1 MEAMMRVE
9 LIVAA
14 SSIMAIDQ
22 LSKKVVMRRGEEI
35 PSFSIG
41 SIVRIRHIANTS
53 RNTWLGRS
61 RFALLLLWSY
71 VVLSITLLV
80 HFGPFFQSHF
90 AQVGVGAA
98 LGGATGN
105 LYDILLRRAVIDFID
120 FGFWPVFNLADVAIV
135 FGVAVALWF
144 AG

>member
-1 MEAMMRVE
+1 MRVE

-14 SSIMAIDQ
+14 SSVLVIDQ
-22 LSKKVVMRRGEEI
+22 LSKRVVTRRGGEI
-35 PSFSIG
+35 ASLSIG
-41 SIVRIRHIANTS
+41 SVVRIRHIANAP
-53 RNTWLGRS
+53 RNFWLGQN
-61 RFALLLLWSY
+61 RFALLLLWSC
-71 VVLSITLLV
+71 VVLSITLLI

-90 AQVGVGAA
+90 AQVGIGAA

-105 LYDILLRRAVIDFID
+105 LCDILWRRAVIDFID
-120 FGFWPVFNLADVAIV
+120 IGFWPVFNLADVAIV

>member
-1 MEAMMRVE
+1 M
-9 LIVAA
+9 
-14 SSIMAIDQ
+14 
-22 LSKKVVMRRGEEI
+22 
-35 PSFSIG
+35 
-41 SIVRIRHIANTS
+41 
-53 RNTWLGRS
+53 
-61 RFALLLLWSY
+61 
-71 VVLSITLLV
+71 LSITLLV
-80 HFGPFFQSHF
+80 HFGPLFQSHF